1 MTRRVYLYFVVTIFL
16 GAVLGGVGSYYFM
29 WYTGRLQHTTSVKK
43 ERVARLKKVLSL
55 SDAQAQQVD
64 QIFDESSQ
72 KVSDLQK
79 QIDPQFQAI
88 HMETRARIRQV
99 LNPDQAKKFDE
110 YVRQIEER
118 HRRRGSTPPPPS
130 PPPK

>member
-29 WYTGRLQHTTSVKK
+29 WYTGRLQHTPSSRK
-43 ERVARLKKVLSL
+43 ERVARLTKVLSL

-64 QIFDESSQ
+64 QIFEESSR
-72 KVSDLQK
+72 KVSELQK

-88 HMETRARIRQV
+88 HMETRSRIRQI
-99 LNPDQAKKFDE
+99 LDPDQQKKFDE
-110 YVRQIEER
+110 FLRGIDAR
-118 HRRRGSTPPPPS
+118 RRRRGLPPPP
-130 PPPK
+130 PR